1 MPRGVPLT
9 PGQLAVAAEA
19 YARTGSYADA
29 GRAIDV
35 DESVARRA
43 LLRGLEAGGESERVA
58 LHARAIDRGLRDG
71 RRALTEVN
79 GKLRKK
85 ITGSSK
91 IGELVSISKG
101 LSLSVARLAD
111 LAELELKRRQAHLTR
126 AKTRAEIRSLE
137 KGAPT
142 PEQVLAALQACLVQA
157 ASHRLHQLRQ
167 GSPRGGLPN
176 AIFLF
181 TQGGRTRALGS
192 VLEHQS
198 GKRCLHDRTC
208 LQKQHTH
215 TDVYSFK
222 NGCYGSV

>member
-9 PGQLAVAAEA
+9 PEQLARAAEA

-43 LLRGLEAGGESERVA
+43 LLRALAAGGESERVA

-71 RRALTEVN
+71 RRALREVN
-79 GKLRKK
+79 DKLREK
-85 ITGSSK
+85 ITDRSK
-91 IGELVSISKG
+91 TGELVSIAKG

-111 LAELELKRRQAHLTR
+111 LAELELKHRQAHLTR

-142 PEQVLAALQACLVQA
+142 PEQVLSALQALPREDLVA
-157 ASHRLHQLRQ
+157 LLGRLRPETPEAPCSTPTS
-167 GSPRGGLPN
+167 SP
-176 AIFLF
+176 
-181 TQGGRTRALGS
+181 T
-192 VLEHQS
+192 
-198 GKRCLHDRTC
+198 
-208 LQKQHTH
+208 
-215 TDVYSFK
+215 
-222 NGCYGSV
+222 